1 MKTHQ
6 TEIESTRVGGFGSS
20 DAKMFYKIGLKG
32 LSSLS
37 NSDKKRIAVAKGLEE
52 YKPITQTESML
63 KGHQFEDWF
72 EDNIK
77 HCNFER
83 EPKLSKKLAKN
94 FDTFFHADIFYEK
107 TNDVLELKYLSN
119 PKSAAATYME
129 QLQWQMM
136 ISDCDV
142 SLIVGDSNLDDFNI
156 SETLAIDKDE
166 RTINTLLKGINLL
179 DEAWDSLDLTVG
191 EDWQEDDLMYFEK
204 PEVVALAG
212 FLSEIKVLEKRA
224 EEQKEKVLNLMLSN
238 SIKSLKSDLYSI
250 TLVPEGMTSTFDKK
264 KLLKEHPEINEADYL
279 KTSDRKAYIKITL
292 K

>member
-1 MKTHQ
+1 MN
-6 TEIESTRVGGFGSS
+6 V
-20 DAKMFYKIGLKG
+20 
-32 LSSLS
+32 SL
-37 NSDKKRIAVAKGLEE
+37 
-52 YKPITQTESML
+52 
-63 KGHQFEDWF
+63 
-72 EDNIK
+72 
-77 HCNFER
+77 NFQ
-83 EPKLSKKLAKN
+83 KKLAKN

-166 RTINTLLKGINLL
+166 RTINTLLKGIKLL

-212 FLSEIKVLEKRA
+212 FLSEIKVLEKESRGT
-224 EEQKEKVLNLMLSN
+224 KGK
-238 SIKSLKSDLYSI
+238 KYSI
-250 TLVPEGMTSTFDKK
+250 SCFLTV
-264 KLLKEHPEINEADYL
+264 
-279 KTSDRKAYIKITL
+279 
-292 K
+292 